1 MPKITRFNKS
11 RDKAHSHLLRGFDK
25 ALDHFHKVPLGH
37 NVLDARTM
45 ENRFGT
51 NIAGMTGGLPMDS
64 RRVFQKGSKKEPL
77 LKGEQSLK
85 NKLAG
90 IVVDP
95 TAIETAQGQDQVSI
109 DTAGGYGIVPSVSEG
124 GG

>member
-1 MPKITRFNKS
+1 M
-11 RDKAHSHLLRGFDK
+11 RGFDK
-25 ALDHFHKVPLGH
+25 TLDHFHKVPLGH

-45 ENRFGT
+45 ENRFGANLT
-51 NIAGMTGGLPMDS
+51 GMTAGVPLDS
-64 RRVFQKGSKKEPL
+64 RKVFQRPGKKGEL

-95 TAIETAQGQDQVSI
+95 TAIETAQGQDPLSI
-109 DTAGGYGIVPSVSEG
+109 DTTGGYGIVDSSSEG